1 MCCLNTT
8 YDGRLPA
15 GVDSAGEAISGQKFL
30 PVGDPARA
38 LKELHSRHAIL
49 IDPRNDTAPIE
60 RVPRRALPTSKRTQS
75 SELLVHDFVEIV
87 GMFSSPSTNCSL
99 HRSAIVSSIFFC
111 VRNGVASENSAN
123 HHLRQPQ

>member
-1 MCCLNTT
+1 MTVPYNAAVVFANRRRLITLSFPLLSFGAMRAANHVIALILWVKNDRTMTRLPAIIFLDMCCLNTT

-49 IDPRNDTAPIE
+49 IDRETN
-60 RVPRRALPTSKRTQS
+60 RACS
-75 SELLVHDFVEIV
+75 S
-87 GMFSSPSTNCSL
+87 
-99 HRSAIVSSIFFC
+99 
-111 VRNGVASENSAN
+111 
-123 HHLRQPQ
+123 

>member
-1 MCCLNTT
+1 MIFADMCCLNTT

-49 IDPRNDTAPIE
+49 IDRETIP
-60 RVPRRALPTSKRTQS
+60 LQS
-75 SELLVHDFVEIV
+75 SVFLVERYLPANGHNLR
-87 GMFSSPSTNCSL
+87 NC
-99 HRSAIVSSIFFC
+99 
-111 VRNGVASENSAN
+111 
-123 HHLRQPQ
+123 